1 VTLTFDPL
9 TSKLIHRVLG
19 ALGPFLPSLV
29 FVGLFV
35 FPLGGGTGQTDGQ
48 DRYMM
53 GPPSRKDGPIINI
66 INKSIPEMKV
76 RLEVIEC
83 KIAKWTSTVSL

>member
-1 VTLTFDPL
+1 
-9 TSKLIHRVLG
+9 
-19 ALGPFLPSLV
+19 
-29 FVGLFV
+29 
-35 FPLGGGTGQTDGQ
+35 
-48 DRYMM
+48 M